1 VNRRKLA
8 EQFTSPGSSPW
19 KTFVVEAHPGTHD
32 SGDYL
37 SDIFEGSRVEP
48 TDDVHLH
55 AVTISEELRFAVDD
69 LDNRFWSFHS
79 TAPTDVAVREIK
91 RKVTT
96 RRDLDFVWLPS
107 HHLRQIRPGVHPS
120 YLKTDFK
127 GWDIL
132 PPEEIRDLAITVR
145 GRDADRLL
153 DVIRQEKGHEHAISI
168 DRLTVPAVDPDL
180 GHVDEAVNRFAHF
193 IAKGDS
199 FALHQ
204 QVVAGVVGRY
214 RSLVEAAEARAIR
227 FTPFSNDDDGGRTSG
242 SPIEVRFSRP
252 LPHVAAFLGELFS
265 SREPFR
271 LWGLHKGTEDYGE
284 CDGVD
289 LHVGERIRV
298 EVQSEFLRIHL
309 YEGGCGNTVARLVAN
324 LQHHVDGALELLDPE
339 LQQLLSLE
347 ALVVGAA

>member
-1 VNRRKLA
+1 VNRRQLA
-8 EQFTSPGSSPW
+8 DQFSSPGTSPW
-19 KTFVVEAHPGTHD
+19 KTFVVEAHPNGHE
-32 SGDYL
+32 SGAYL
-37 SDIFEGSRVEP
+37 ADVFEDAVVE
-48 TDDVHLH
+48 TTEDVHLH
-55 AVTISEELRFAVDD
+55 TVTIDDDLTFAVDD
-69 LDNRFWSFHS
+69 LDSRFWSFHS
-79 TAPTDVAVREIK
+79 TAPTELAVREIK
-91 RKVTT
+91 RRVTS

-120 YLKTDFK
+120 YLKTDFR
-127 GWDIL
+127 GWDVL

-153 DVIRQEKGHEHAISI
+153 EVIRHEKGHEHAISI
-168 DRLTVPAVDPDL
+168 DRLTVPAVDPAL

-204 QVVAGVVGRY
+204 QVVSGVVGRY

-227 FTPFSNDDDGGRTSG
+227 FTAFDGNDGGGRMSG

-252 LPHVAAFLGELFS
+252 LPHMSGFLDELFS

-271 LWGLHKGTEDYGE
+271 LWGLHKADDGYGE

-289 LHVGERIRV
+289 LHVGECIRV
-298 EVQSEFLRIHL
+298 EAQPDFLRIYL
-309 YEGGCGNTVARLVAN
+309 YEGGCGNTIARLVAN
-324 LQHHVDGALELLDPE
+324 LQHHVDGALEFLDPE
-339 LQQLLSLE
+339 LQDLLTLESLVLGV
-347 ALVVGAA
+347 A